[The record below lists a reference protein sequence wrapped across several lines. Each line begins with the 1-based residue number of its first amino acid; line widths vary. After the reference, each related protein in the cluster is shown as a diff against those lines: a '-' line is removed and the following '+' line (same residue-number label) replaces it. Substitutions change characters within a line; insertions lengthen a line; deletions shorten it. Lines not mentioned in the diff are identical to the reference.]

1 MFHLVPRRL
10 ALHLPALA
18 LVCLIAG
25 PGFAAD
31 GVQAMADAKSGCKV
45 FARPSVY
52 RVLPHMSGSGPCR
65 DRLAE
70 GPGTASGA
78 AARTYLEWMDDEKPP
93 FSWGE
98 DQSKYLRP

>member
-31 GVQAMADAKSGCKV
+31 GVQAMTDAKSGCKV
-45 FARPSVY
+45 FARPVFT
-52 RVLPHMSGSGPCR
+52 GSCR
-65 DRLAE
+65 I
-70 GPGTASGA
+70 
-78 AARTYLEWMDDEKPP
+78 
-93 FSWGE
+93 
-98 DQSKYLRP
+98 